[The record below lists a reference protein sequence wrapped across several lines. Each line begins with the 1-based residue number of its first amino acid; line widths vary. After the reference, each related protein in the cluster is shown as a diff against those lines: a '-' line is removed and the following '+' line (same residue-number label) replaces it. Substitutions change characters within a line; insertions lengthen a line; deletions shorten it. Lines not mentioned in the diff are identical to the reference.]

1 MSDISTTPTSAARGI
16 RVDVPMPEFWTANE
30 VSEATR
36 GETERELVDMLAG
49 KVEEPEALAT
59 EAYDEFMQRVGGGA
73 QPLLIASFNE
83 ELDGGSRITA
93 SLMVNRN
100 ELTGSLDSWRNAYD
114 GDALELEVSDRPAL
128 RTEESTIIPA
138 GALFEDELTV
148 ATYRYI
154 VEFDRRSTLVF
165 NFTTPNAELKE
176 IFAEH
181 FDEIMARV
189 TIDPSGSDDADDGES
204 ADTET
209 PDATEAE
216 D

>member
-1 MSDISTTPTSAARGI
+1 MSDITTTPTPAGSGVRI
-16 RVDVPMPEFWTANE
+16 DVPMPPIWTANE

-36 GETERELVDMLAG
+36 GDTERELVDMLTG
-49 KVEEPEALAT
+49 RVDEPEAVAT

-73 QPLLIASFNE
+73 TPLLIASFKE
-83 ELDGGSRITA
+83 ELDGGSLITA

-100 ELTGSLDSWRNAYD
+100 ELTGSLDAWRDAYD

-128 RTEESTIIPA
+128 RTDEATTIPA
-138 GALFEDELTV
+138 GALFEDDFTV
-148 ATYRYI
+148 VTYRYI

-176 IFAEH
+176 VFAEH

-189 TIDPSGSDDADDGES
+189 TIGSSDSDDGDDADS
-204 ADTET
+204 T

>member
-1 MSDISTTPTSAARGI
+1 MNDITTTPTPAGSGVRI
-16 RVDVPMPEFWTANE
+16 DVPMPPIWTANE

-36 GETERELVDMLAG
+36 GDTERELVEMLTD
-49 KVEEPEALAT
+49 KVDEPEAVAT
-59 EAYDEFMQRVGGGA
+59 EAYDEFMRRVGGGA
-73 QPLLIASFNE
+73 TPLLIASFNE

-100 ELTGSLDSWRNAYD
+100 ELTGDLDAWGHAYD

-128 RTEESTIIPA
+128 RTEEATTIPA
-138 GALFEDELTV
+138 GALSEDELTFV
-148 ATYRYI
+148 TYRYI

-189 TIDPSGSDDADDGES
+189 TIDSSGSDDADDGE
-204 ADTET
+204 ATEET
-209 PDATEAE
+209 TEAE